1 MSGERQSSLCQAKER
16 GELRKNRWRKHTGFT
31 LFDRF
36 YGLQGEARQARGIPH
51 RQAQPLPSRRSM
63 RGQIAQ

>member
-1 MSGERQSSLCQAKER
+1 MSGAWQSSLCQAKER
-16 GELRKNRWRKHTGFT
+16 GELSKNRWRKHTSLT

-36 YGLQGEARQARGIPH
+36 YGLQGEARQARRIPH
-51 RQAQPLPSRRSM
+51 RQVQPLPSRRSM